1 MVGPT
6 KVQPTCFLKSTA
18 HQPSVHPNLGQP
30 KFRFP
35 LRDKKK
41 IRRPHP
47 AANVLRILD
56 PNGHGLR
63 RRPPRRPPRGAPSA
77 IRLLAAAI
85 LRHFVLRP
93 CTAPHG
99 SCTRRTVPATGPGE
113 PRGGGDH
120 RVVARPHRG
129 QRQARPRRSQI
140 RGKETEPISLSSNPP
155 PWTCRCSL
163 ELTPSLILCASA
175 WAAVRHVGGNH
186 R

>member
-1 MVGPT
+1 MLPQKHGPST
-6 KVQPTCFLKSTA
+6 ISPPQPGPA
-18 HQPSVHPNLGQP
+18 Q
-30 KFRFP
+30 FRFP

-47 AANVLRILD
+47 AATVLRTRY

-99 SCTRRTVPATGPGE
+99 SCTRRTVPATEPAE
-113 PRGGGDH
+113 PRGRGDH
-120 RVVARPHRG
+120 RVARPHRG

-140 RGKETEPISLSSNPP
+140 RGKETELLSLSSNPP
-155 PWTCRCSL
+155 WTSHAVA
-163 ELTPSLILCASA
+163 ASS
-175 WAAVRHVGGNH
+175 
-186 R
+186 